1 MMSSMTSNRRVFART
16 ALVLFASALC
26 ILACS
31 SDDRP
36 VGAVTGTTTSS
47 TSSGSTGSSSSSGS
61 ATDGGGDGSLSDA
74 SSSGSSSGTPDAT
87 VEAGTPCVGDV
98 PITKD
103 GGTLPSSCPDS
114 ASCSARC
121 TKIAQNFRIGLAQS
135 GIACLRGLSSCDDTP
150 AVFRCL
156 TAMIG
161 LACTDSTATTF
172 CSPLVTACDPNAG
185 GEGSLIST
193 ESCASFVSAL
203 TPEGRATFKTC
214 MDGKIG
220 AGTCATDVGDCFAAL
235 Q

>member
-1 MMSSMTSNRRVFART
+1 MMSSMTSNRRLIART

-36 VGAVTGTTTSS
+36 VGAVTGTTS
-47 TSSGSTGSSSSSGS
+47 TSSGSTGTGSSSSSGS

-74 SSSGSSSGTPDAT
+74 SSSGTLDAAE
-87 VEAGTPCVGDV
+87 EAGTPCVGDV

-114 ASCSARC
+114 PSCSARC
-121 TKIAQNFRIGLAQS
+121 TKIAKNFRVGLAQS
-135 GIACLRGLSSCDDTP
+135 GVACLRGLSTCDDIP
-150 AVFRCL
+150 AVLRCL

-185 GEGSLIST
+185 GDGSLIST

-203 TPEGRATFKTC
+203 TPDGRATFKTC
-214 MDGKIG
+214 MDDKIG